1 MSKAKSTGVDI
12 DAILAANVRKRAGG
26 TCTLCTALAEM
37 PADWRAKFEAAL
49 DDRKRYSSQSLLDAF
64 ERIGVTLSRN
74 VVDRHRRRECVSSRG
89 HA

>member
-1 MSKAKSTGVDI
+1 MSKAQPSVDI
-12 DAILAANVRKRAGG
+12 DAILADNVRKRAGG

-49 DDRKRYSSQSLLDAF
+49 DDRKRYSAQSLLDAF

-74 VVDRHRRRECVSSRG
+74 VVNRHRRRECVSSRG

>member
-1 MSKAKSTGVDI
+1 MSKAQPSVDI

-26 TCTLCTALAEM
+26 TCTLCAALAEM
-37 PADWRAKFEAAL
+37 PADWRTKFEAAL

>member
-1 MSKAKSTGVDI
+1 VSKAKSTGVDI

>member
-1 MSKAKSTGVDI
+1 
-12 DAILAANVRKRAGG
+12 
-26 TCTLCTALAEM
+26 M
-37 PADWRAKFEAAL
+37 PADWRTKFEAAL